1 MARSRPH
8 RAGARTLE
16 PLTRALPRSPHQIL
30 CASFGP
36 RYRGRVRTLLAIAVS
51 LTLVGCSSASGANG
65 GLVRVE
71 DRPLPALEGKGLD
84 GAPLSA
90 ATFRG
95 KVLVVSVWATWCLDC
110 ERDQPG
116 FVRVAGRYAGKGVA
130 FLGVNP
136 EETSTAQPLAWV
148 RRYDVPYP
156 SIEDPSGRSAASLG
170 YTGLPATY
178 VVDRD
183 GTIRYSIVGSTTS
196 EATLS
201 SLIDR
206 TLSGDVSWTPPP

>member
-1 MARSRPH
+1 
-8 RAGARTLE
+8 
-16 PLTRALPRSPHQIL
+16 
-30 CASFGP
+30 
-36 RYRGRVRTLLAIAVS
+36 VRTLLAIAAC
-51 LTLVGCSSASGANG
+51 LTLLACSSCSRANG

-71 DRPLPALEGKGLD
+71 DRPLPQLAGKGLD

-90 ATFRG
+90 TAFRG

-136 EETSTAQPLAWV
+136 EETSSAQPLAWV
-148 RRYDVPYP
+148 RSYGVPYP
-156 SIEDPSGRSAASLG
+156 SIEDPSGRFAASLG

-178 VVDRD
+178 VVDRA
-183 GTIRYSIVGSTTS
+183 GTIRYSIIGSTTS

-206 TLSGDVSWTPPP
+206 TLSGDVSGTPSP

>member
-1 MARSRPH
+1 M
-8 RAGARTLE
+8 
-16 PLTRALPRSPHQIL
+16 
-30 CASFGP
+30 
-36 RYRGRVRTLLAIAVS
+36 RTLLAIAVS

-90 ATFRG
+90 AAFRG

-116 FVRVAGRYAGKGVA
+116 FVRVAGRYTNRGVA

-148 RRYDVPYP
+148 RRYGVPYP
-156 SIEDPSGRSAASLG
+156 SIEDPSGRFAASLG

-206 TLSGDVSWTPPP
+206 TLTGDASGTPSP

>member
-1 MARSRPH
+1 M
-8 RAGARTLE
+8 RTVLAIAAC
-16 PLTRALPRSPHQIL
+16 L
-30 CASFGP
+30 
-36 RYRGRVRTLLAIAVS
+36 TLLACS
-51 LTLVGCSSASGANG
+51 SCSSANAGI
-65 GLVRVE
+65 VRVE

-90 ATFRG
+90 APFRG

-110 ERDQPG
+110 EHDQPG
-116 FVRVAGRYAGKGVA
+116 FVRVAERYTGKGVA

-148 RRYDVPYP
+148 HHYGVPYP
-156 SIEDPSGRSAASLG
+156 SIEDPSGRFAASLG

-178 VVDRD
+178 VVDRE
-183 GTIRYSIVGSTTS
+183 GTIRYSIIGSTTS

-201 SLIDR
+201 SLLAR
-206 TLSGDVSWTPPP
+206 PLSGDVSGTPSP

>member
-1 MARSRPH
+1 M
-8 RAGARTLE
+8 
-16 PLTRALPRSPHQIL
+16 
-30 CASFGP
+30 
-36 RYRGRVRTLLAIAVS
+36 
-51 LTLVGCSSASGANG
+51 
-65 GLVRVE
+65 VRVE

-110 ERDQPG
+110 EHDQPG

-136 EETSTAQPLAWV
+136 EETSVRGAGVTSPKDSTAQPLAWV
-148 RRYDVPYP
+148 RQYGVPYP
-156 SIEDPSGRSAASLG
+156 SIEDPSGRFAASLG

-178 VVDRD
+178 VVDRA
-183 GTIRYSIVGSTTS
+183 GTIRYSIIGSTTS

-201 SLIDR
+201 DLIDR
-206 TLSGDVSWTPPP
+206 TLSGDVSGTPSP